1 MSILSAFSLAFLR
14 DACKVGSTSSTN
26 RLIQSQSV
34 KIPPFHWRMGSRI
47 RCFLDEQVF
56 VLKVIGAG

>member
-26 RLIQSQSV
+26 RLIQSQTV
-34 KIPPFHWRMGSRI
+34 KIPPFHLEEGRV
-47 RCFLDEQVF
+47 VF
-56 VLKVIGAG
+56 GVF